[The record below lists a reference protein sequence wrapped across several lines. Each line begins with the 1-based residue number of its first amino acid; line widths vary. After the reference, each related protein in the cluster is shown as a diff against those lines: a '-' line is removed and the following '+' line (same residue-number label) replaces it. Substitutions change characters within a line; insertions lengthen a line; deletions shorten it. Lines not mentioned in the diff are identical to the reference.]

1 MAKKAYQKVQKTT
14 GPTLDSKPSGGLS
27 FSMSK
32 DTEKALQEIEAQMD
46 NPEIT
51 TADDFVDEAKTL
63 DPIFKDFTNPPE
75 LSNASIKARKIIE
88 DKLDPIEID
97 SLFITGEIRQSVEL
111 ITGKF
116 WVEYRTLKANEDLYI
131 KKRLSDV
138 RNEVVIYSENRYMLM
153 QLAAHVSS
161 LSGSELPSMVDK
173 DGEISDDLF
182 DQRFKKVADL
192 PMVLLQKVWVNW
204 LFFQD
209 RVAKA
214 MSPDFLGNG

>member
-1 MAKKAYQKVQKTT
+1 MAKKAYQKVQKTA

-46 NPEIT
+46 TPEIT
-51 TADDFVDEAKTL
+51 SAEDFIDESKVL

-75 LSNASIKARKIIE
+75 LSNASVKARKMIE
-88 DKLDPIEID
+88 SKLDPIEID
-97 SLFITGEIRQSVEL
+97 SLFITGEIRQDVEL
-111 ITGKF
+111 IKGKF
-116 WVEYRTLKANEDLYI
+116 KVEYRTLKANEDLYI

-153 QLAAHVSS
+153 QLAAHVSAIG
-161 LSGSELPSMVDK
+161 GSSLPSMVDK
-173 DGEISDDLF
+173 EGNISDELF
-182 DQRFKKVADL
+182 DERFKKIADL

-214 MSPDFLGNG
+214 MSPDFLENG